1 MTVTEGNMK
10 KYLFVCTGNTCRS
23 PMAEGI
29 LNDIAKKEGLDI
41 CAKSAGISVSP
52 GNPPSQNAVEA
63 CAELGVD
70 ISKHKSSQLTNDLF
84 YEADAVVPLTET
96 HRLIMLDA
104 FKDAEKIMPALGVF
118 DPYGGNIDDYRKCR
132 DMILE
137 KIREITHEDN
147 RS

>member
-29 LNDIAKKEGLDI
+29 LNDIAKKERLDI

-70 ISKHKSSQLTNDLF
+70 ISKHESSQLTNDLF

-132 DMILE
+132 DMILG